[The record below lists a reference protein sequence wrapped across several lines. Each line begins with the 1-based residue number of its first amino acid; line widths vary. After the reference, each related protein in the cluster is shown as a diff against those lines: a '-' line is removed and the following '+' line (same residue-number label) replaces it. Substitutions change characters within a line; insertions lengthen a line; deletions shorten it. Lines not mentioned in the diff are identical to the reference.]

1 MISVFQ
7 IHKSLS
13 FQFHSTCSKPASELY
28 LKQVKWYEL
37 RWDFWKPGYLFG
49 FKRTE
54 KVGKRNSA
62 CHWLCWTCHLSS
74 FQRDVFHD
82 LGRGILDSAW
92 QGYNATLLAYGQTGS
107 GKSYSMIGFGANKGI
122 IPTVCEE
129 LFQAIENQG
138 RNQEHQ
144 VRILESLL

>member
-1 MISVFQ
+1 MPVMVLATPPVVFPERGLPRPWQ
-7 IHKSLS
+7 
-13 FQFHSTCSKPASELY
+13 
-28 LKQVKWYEL
+28 
-37 RWDFWKPGYLFG
+37 
-49 FKRTE
+49 
-54 KVGKRNSA
+54 
-62 CHWLCWTCHLSS
+62 
-74 FQRDVFHD
+74 
-82 LGRGILDSAW
+82 GILDSAW